1 MDALTMLTT
10 AVAQFDDTQRL
21 YRLQLPGGD
30 VQVVERWSGSERLS
44 EGFVW
49 WVDVLSTQ
57 AGLPLEAWLG
67 RRATLY
73 TRLADGGESPRTGLI
88 HEAYEL
94 GSDGGLARYRVGLVP
109 WTWWLSQGR
118 HSRVFQE
125 RTLVQIVEAVFADYA
140 PMASWQWS
148 EEVTGFLAQ
157 ARPRS
162 DCVQYRESDLDFV
175 QRLLAEE
182 GLGWRLQ
189 EADASPGGHQLVVF
203 ADSAAQPQDPSS
215 AQGGGLRYHRSD
227 ATEAADS
234 VLALGATR
242 RLGSGR
248 LTVLSED
255 VKTRQARSAQLPL
268 HGGGRQS
275 LRELYEP
282 VGMDAFA
289 SAQEADRYAEL
300 MAQAQEA
307 QWSPWQGRST
317 VRTLRAGT
325 WFTLTQAPQQG
336 QAPPAQL
343 LLTRVWHAGINNL
356 PVDVRAA
363 VQAQLGAAPAWPD
376 ASAVAAR
383 STWAQAEAVGYGNAF
398 EAVDRQQPW
407 RPVLADGTGARLN
420 PRPTAPGYQSA
431 IVVGADGSTSGSQE
445 VYADALGRI
454 RVRFHFQQDASAP
467 AAQDS
472 TWLRVA
478 QRYAGPGVGSQFLPR
493 IGQEVLVG
501 FLEGDIDRPVV
512 LGALYNGKGEAG
524 VPATPG
530 GASAEADTRLY
541 AQAGDGRPSA
551 QGNLAGGHA
560 PAWHGAGGGADNHRN
575 ATALWGVQSK
585 EWGGAGHSRLVFD
598 DSDQQLRLQLATT
611 QAATQLNLGHLIHQA
626 DNYRGSFR
634 GEGFELRTDAW
645 GAVRATSGLWLSSY
659 ARSSGPAGEATQ
671 PSALL
676 SQLQTL
682 GKTFSQA
689 AGTHQTVK
697 LAAHE
702 GAKKA
707 NQSQLIPD
715 QAPLQALLT
724 SVKTTVPGTAYADAK
739 GAAAE
744 RSASPG
750 DDRVPHTGDAL
761 LGLAAPAGIGVVAG
775 QGLSWSVGET
785 LTLASGG
792 GGEAAIAGDARL
804 HSGQAI
810 GVLAAAVDG
819 GQTQAHSLSLVSG
832 EGELDVQAQS
842 DEVRVQSKEG
852 LKLIS
857 ANAEVELAA
866 GKTIHLAV
874 AGGASVTIEG
884 GNITVACPGTITVQA
899 SKKSFVGPV
908 HLSRELNRWTD
919 TKFDERVKFLLPDG
933 TPASNHRYAIIRAD
947 GARIE
952 GVTDSDGWTEM
963 QKALGVEEYF
973 IEWIGKA

>member
-1 MDALTMLTT
+1 MFQAALLS
-10 AVAQFDDTQRL
+10 DSGRL

-541 AQAGDGRPSA
+541 AQAGDGTPSA

-560 PAWHGAGGGADNHRN
+560 PAWHGAGGGTDNHRN

-676 SQLQTL
+676 TQLQTL

-750 DDRVPHTGDAL
+750 DGRVPHTGDAL

-775 QGLSWSVGET
+775 QGLHWSVGET
-785 LTLASGG
+785 LTLASGAG
-792 GGEAAIAGDARL
+792 SEAAIAGDARL

-819 GQTQAHSLSLVSG
+819 GQTQANSLSLVSG

-908 HLSRELNRWTD
+908 QLGYPLPAFATSVCIPCLLQAMGKGQALSPVN
-919 TKFDERVKFLLPDG
+919 G
-933 TPASNHRYAIIRAD
+933 
-947 GARIE
+947 
-952 GVTDSDGWTEM
+952 
-963 QKALGVEEYF
+963 
-973 IEWIGKA
+973 

>member
-1 MDALTMLTT
+1 MLTT

>member
-1 MDALTMLTT
+1 MEALNALMFQAALLS
-10 AVAQFDDTQRL
+10 DSGRL

-541 AQAGDGRPSA
+541 AQAGDGTPSA

-560 PAWHGAGGGADNHRN
+560 PAWHGAGGGTDNHRN

-676 SQLQTL
+676 TQLQTL

-750 DDRVPHTGDAL
+750 DGRVPHTGDAL

-775 QGLSWSVGET
+775 QGLHWSVGET
-785 LTLASGG
+785 LTLASGAG
-792 GGEAAIAGDARL
+792 SEAAIAGDARL

-819 GQTQAHSLSLVSG
+819 GQTQANSLSLVSG

-908 HLSRELNRWTD
+908 QLGYPLPAFATSVCIPCLLQAMGKGQALSPVN
-919 TKFDERVKFLLPDG
+919 G
-933 TPASNHRYAIIRAD
+933 
-947 GARIE
+947 
-952 GVTDSDGWTEM
+952 
-963 QKALGVEEYF
+963 
-973 IEWIGKA
+973 

>member
-1 MDALTMLTT
+1 MEALNALMFQAALRS
-10 AVAQFDDTQRL
+10 DSGRL

-57 AGLPLEAWLG
+57 ADLPLEAWLG

-73 TRLADGGESPRTGLI
+73 TRLADGDESPRTGLI

-541 AQAGDGRPSA
+541 AQAGDGTPSA

-560 PAWHGAGGGADNHRN
+560 PAWHGAGGGTDNHRN

-659 ARSSGPAGEATQ
+659 GRSSGPAGEATQ

-750 DDRVPHTGDAL
+750 DGRVPHTGDAL

-775 QGLSWSVGET
+775 QGLHWSVGET

-792 GGEAAIAGDARL
+792 GSEAAIAGDARL

-819 GQTQAHSLSLVSG
+819 GQTQANSLSLVSG

-908 HLSRELNRWTD
+908 QQAYP
-919 TKFDERVKFLLPDG
+919 LPQFPRSSCKSCILDAARQG
-933 TPASNHRYAIIRAD
+933 TP
-947 GARIE
+947 
-952 GVTDSDGWTEM
+952 GV
-963 QKALGVEEYF
+963 LV
-973 IEWIGKA
+973 

>member
-1 MDALTMLTT
+1 MRSFTDTRT
-10 AVAQFDDTQRL
+10 A
-21 YRLQLPGGD
+21 
-30 VQVVERWSGSERLS
+30 
-44 EGFVW
+44 
-49 WVDVLSTQ
+49 
-57 AGLPLEAWLG
+57 
-67 RRATLY
+67 RRK
-73 TRLADGGESPRTGLI
+73 
-88 HEAYEL
+88 
-94 GSDGGLARYRVGLVP
+94 LARSIGL
-109 WTWWLSQGR
+109 
-118 HSRVFQE
+118 
-125 RTLVQIVEAVFADYA
+125 
-140 PMASWQWS
+140 M
-148 EEVTGFLAQ
+148 
-157 ARPRS
+157 
-162 DCVQYRESDLDFV
+162 
-175 QRLLAEE
+175 
-182 GLGWRLQ
+182 
-189 EADASPGGHQLVVF
+189 
-203 ADSAAQPQDPSS
+203 
-215 AQGGGLRYHRSD
+215 
-227 ATEAADS
+227 
-234 VLALGATR
+234 
-242 RLGSGR
+242 
-248 LTVLSED
+248 
-255 VKTRQARSAQLPL
+255 
-268 HGGGRQS
+268 
-275 LRELYEP
+275 
-282 VGMDAFA
+282 
-289 SAQEADRYAEL
+289 
-300 MAQAQEA
+300 
-307 QWSPWQGRST
+307 
-317 VRTLRAGT
+317 
-325 WFTLTQAPQQG
+325 TQAPQQG

-363 VQAQLGAAPAWPD
+363 AQAQLGAAPAWPD

-431 IVVGADGSTSGSQE
+431 IVVGADGSTGGSQE
-445 VYADALGRI
+445 VHADALGRI
-454 RVRFHFQQDASAP
+454 RVRFHFQHDASAP

-478 QRYAGPGVGSQFLPR
+478 QRCAGPGVGSQFLPR

-530 GASAEADTRLY
+530 GTSAEADTRLY

-551 QGNLAGGHA
+551 QANLAGGHA
-560 PAWHGAGGGADNHRN
+560 PAWHGAGGGTDNHRN

-689 AGTHQTVK
+689 AGTHQTVT

-702 GAKKA
+702 GVGQA
-707 NQSQLIPD
+707 NHSKLIAE

-750 DDRVPHTGDAL
+750 DGRVPHTGDAL

-775 QGLSWSVGET
+775 QGLHWSVGET
-785 LTLASGG
+785 LTLASGAG
-792 GGEAAIAGDARL
+792 SEAAIAGNARL

-819 GQTQAHSLSLVSG
+819 GQTQANSLSLVSG
-832 EGELDVQAQS
+832 EGALDVQAQS

-852 LKLIS
+852 LKLVS

-884 GNITVACPGTITVQA
+884 GNLTFACPGTITVQA

-908 HLSRELNRWTD
+908 QQAYPLPAFAKSVCIPCLLQAMGKGQALSPVN
-919 TKFDERVKFLLPDG
+919 
-933 TPASNHRYAIIRAD
+933 A
-947 GARIE
+947 
-952 GVTDSDGWTEM
+952 
-963 QKALGVEEYF
+963 
-973 IEWIGKA
+973 

>member
-1 MDALTMLTT
+1 
-10 AVAQFDDTQRL
+10 
-21 YRLQLPGGD
+21 
-30 VQVVERWSGSERLS
+30 
-44 EGFVW
+44 
-49 WVDVLSTQ
+49 
-57 AGLPLEAWLG
+57 
-67 RRATLY
+67 
-73 TRLADGGESPRTGLI
+73 
-88 HEAYEL
+88 
-94 GSDGGLARYRVGLVP
+94 LARYRVGLVP

-268 HGGGRQS
+268 HGGGGQS

-541 AQAGDGRPSA
+541 AQAGDG
-551 QGNLAGGHA
+551 
-560 PAWHGAGGGADNHRN
+560 
-575 ATALWGVQSK
+575 T
-585 EWGGAGHSRLVFD
+585 
-598 DSDQQLRLQLATT
+598 
-611 QAATQLNLGHLIHQA
+611 
-626 DNYRGSFR
+626 
-634 GEGFELRTDAW
+634 
-645 GAVRATSGLWLSSY
+645 
-659 ARSSGPAGEATQ
+659 
-671 PSALL
+671 
-676 SQLQTL
+676 
-682 GKTFSQA
+682 
-689 AGTHQTVK
+689 
-697 LAAHE
+697 
-702 GAKKA
+702 
-707 NQSQLIPD
+707 
-715 QAPLQALLT
+715 
-724 SVKTTVPGTAYADAK
+724 
-739 GAAAE
+739 
-744 RSASPG
+744 
-750 DDRVPHTGDAL
+750 
-761 LGLAAPAGIGVVAG
+761 
-775 QGLSWSVGET
+775 
-785 LTLASGG
+785 
-792 GGEAAIAGDARL
+792 
-804 HSGQAI
+804 
-810 GVLAAAVDG
+810 
-819 GQTQAHSLSLVSG
+819 
-832 EGELDVQAQS
+832 
-842 DEVRVQSKEG
+842 
-852 LKLIS
+852 
-857 ANAEVELAA
+857 
-866 GKTIHLAV
+866 
-874 AGGASVTIEG
+874 
-884 GNITVACPGTITVQA
+884 
-899 SKKSFVGPV
+899 
-908 HLSRELNRWTD
+908 
-919 TKFDERVKFLLPDG
+919 
-933 TPASNHRYAIIRAD
+933 
-947 GARIE
+947 
-952 GVTDSDGWTEM
+952 
-963 QKALGVEEYF
+963 
-973 IEWIGKA
+973 

>member
-1 MDALTMLTT
+1 MRSFTDTRT
-10 AVAQFDDTQRL
+10 A
-21 YRLQLPGGD
+21 
-30 VQVVERWSGSERLS
+30 
-44 EGFVW
+44 
-49 WVDVLSTQ
+49 
-57 AGLPLEAWLG
+57 
-67 RRATLY
+67 RRK
-73 TRLADGGESPRTGLI
+73 
-88 HEAYEL
+88 
-94 GSDGGLARYRVGLVP
+94 LARSIGL
-109 WTWWLSQGR
+109 
-118 HSRVFQE
+118 
-125 RTLVQIVEAVFADYA
+125 
-140 PMASWQWS
+140 M
-148 EEVTGFLAQ
+148 
-157 ARPRS
+157 
-162 DCVQYRESDLDFV
+162 
-175 QRLLAEE
+175 
-182 GLGWRLQ
+182 
-189 EADASPGGHQLVVF
+189 
-203 ADSAAQPQDPSS
+203 
-215 AQGGGLRYHRSD
+215 
-227 ATEAADS
+227 
-234 VLALGATR
+234 
-242 RLGSGR
+242 
-248 LTVLSED
+248 
-255 VKTRQARSAQLPL
+255 
-268 HGGGRQS
+268 
-275 LRELYEP
+275 
-282 VGMDAFA
+282 
-289 SAQEADRYAEL
+289 
-300 MAQAQEA
+300 
-307 QWSPWQGRST
+307 
-317 VRTLRAGT
+317 
-325 WFTLTQAPQQG
+325 TQAPQQG

-363 VQAQLGAAPAWPD
+363 LQAQLGAAPAWPD

-454 RVRFHFQQDASAP
+454 RVRFHFQHAASAP

-659 ARSSGPAGEATQ
+659 GRSSGPAGEATQ

-676 SQLQTL
+676 TQLQTL

-750 DDRVPHTGDAL
+750 DGRVPHTGDAL

-785 LTLASGG
+785 LTLASGAG
-792 GGEAAIAGDARL
+792 SEAAIAGDARL

-819 GQTQAHSLSLVSG
+819 GQTQANTLSLVSG
-832 EGELDVQAQS
+832 EGALDVQAQS

-852 LKLIS
+852 LKLVS

-908 HLSRELNRWTD
+908 QRSAP
-919 TKFDERVKFLLPDG
+919 LPLF
-933 TPASNHRYAIIRAD
+933 PQSVCVECMLKAARA
-947 GARIE
+947 GAPFA
-952 GVTDSDGWTEM
+952 VL
-963 QKALGVEEYF
+963 Q
-973 IEWIGKA
+973 

>member
-1 MDALTMLTT
+1 MLTT

-189 EADASPGGHQLVVF
+189 EADQSPGGHQLVVF

-268 HGGGRQS
+268 HGGGGQS

-724 SVKTTVPGTAYADAK
+724 SVKTTVPCTAYADAK

-750 DDRVPHTGDAL
+750 DGRVPHTGDAL

-792 GGEAAIAGDARL
+792 GSEAAIAGDARL

-852 LKLIS
+852 LKLVS

-884 GNITVACPGTITVQA
+884 GNITFACPGTITVQA

>member
-1 MDALTMLTT
+1 MRTRIANKPS
-10 AVAQFDDTQRL
+10 VA
-21 YRLQLPGGD
+21 
-30 VQVVERWSGSERLS
+30 
-44 EGFVW
+44 FVRAS
-49 WVDVLSTQ
+49 LSTQ
-57 AGLPLEAWLG
+57 ANLPLEAWLG

-148 EEVTGFLAQ
+148 DEVSGFLAQ

-162 DCVQYRESDLDFV
+162 YCVQYRESDLDFV

-234 VLALGATR
+234 VLAIGATR

-255 VKTRQARSAQLPL
+255 FKTRQARSAQLPL
-268 HGGGRQS
+268 HGGGGQS

-282 VGMDAFA
+282 VGMYAFA
-289 SAQEADRYAEL
+289 SAQEADRYAGL

-325 WFTLTQAPQQG
+325 WFTLTQAPQ
-336 QAPPAQL
+336 

-363 VQAQLGAAPAWPD
+363 AQAQLGAAPAWPD

-431 IVVGADGSTSGSQE
+431 IVVGADGSTGGSQE
-445 VYADALGRI
+445 VHADASCWKWNLTRI
-454 RVRFHFQQDASAP
+454 RPSASAP

-493 IGQEVLVG
+493 I
-501 FLEGDIDRPVV
+501 
-512 LGALYNGKGEAG
+512 
-524 VPATPG
+524 
-530 GASAEADTRLY
+530 
-541 AQAGDGRPSA
+541 
-551 QGNLAGGHA
+551 
-560 PAWHGAGGGADNHRN
+560 
-575 ATALWGVQSK
+575 
-585 EWGGAGHSRLVFD
+585 
-598 DSDQQLRLQLATT
+598 
-611 QAATQLNLGHLIHQA
+611 
-626 DNYRGSFR
+626 
-634 GEGFELRTDAW
+634 
-645 GAVRATSGLWLSSY
+645 
-659 ARSSGPAGEATQ
+659 
-671 PSALL
+671 
-676 SQLQTL
+676 
-682 GKTFSQA
+682 
-689 AGTHQTVK
+689 
-697 LAAHE
+697 
-702 GAKKA
+702 
-707 NQSQLIPD
+707 
-715 QAPLQALLT
+715 
-724 SVKTTVPGTAYADAK
+724 
-739 GAAAE
+739 
-744 RSASPG
+744 
-750 DDRVPHTGDAL
+750 
-761 LGLAAPAGIGVVAG
+761 
-775 QGLSWSVGET
+775 
-785 LTLASGG
+785 
-792 GGEAAIAGDARL
+792 
-804 HSGQAI
+804 
-810 GVLAAAVDG
+810 
-819 GQTQAHSLSLVSG
+819 
-832 EGELDVQAQS
+832 
-842 DEVRVQSKEG
+842 
-852 LKLIS
+852 
-857 ANAEVELAA
+857 
-866 GKTIHLAV
+866 
-874 AGGASVTIEG
+874 
-884 GNITVACPGTITVQA
+884 
-899 SKKSFVGPV
+899 
-908 HLSRELNRWTD
+908 
-919 TKFDERVKFLLPDG
+919 
-933 TPASNHRYAIIRAD
+933 
-947 GARIE
+947 
-952 GVTDSDGWTEM
+952 
-963 QKALGVEEYF
+963 
-973 IEWIGKA
+973 

>member
-1 MDALTMLTT
+1 MEALNALISQ
-10 AVAQFDDTQRL
+10 AALLSDSGRL

-57 AGLPLEAWLG
+57 AGLSLEAWLG

-189 EADASPGGHQLVVF
+189 EADQSPGGHQLVVF

-275 LRELYEP
+275 LREVYEP

-363 VQAQLGAAPAWPD
+363 LQAQLGAAPAWPD

-454 RVRFHFQQDASAP
+454 RVRFHFQHAASAP

-659 ARSSGPAGEATQ
+659 GRSSGPAGEATQ

-689 AGTHQTVK
+689 AATHQTVT

-702 GAKKA
+702 GVGQA
-707 NQSQLIPD
+707 NHSKLIPD

-724 SVKTTVPGTAYADAK
+724 SVKTTVPGTVYADAK

-750 DDRVPHTGDAL
+750 DGRVPHTGDAL

-785 LTLASGG
+785 LTLASGAG
-792 GGEAAIAGDARL
+792 SEAAIAGDARL

-832 EGELDVQAQS
+832 EGALDVQAQS

-884 GNITVACPGTITVQA
+884 GNITFACPGTITVHA

>member
-1 MDALTMLTT
+1 MEALGLL
-10 AVAQFDDTQRL
+10 AASLAQLSASERL
-21 YRLQLPGGD
+21 YRLELPDGD
-30 VQVVERWSGSERLS
+30 AQALVERWSGEERLGG
-44 EGFVW
+44 GFVW

-73 TRLADGGESPRTGLI
+73 TKLAGGGESPRSGLV

-109 WTWWLSQGR
+109 WTWWLGQGR

-140 PMASWQWS
+140 PQASWQWS
-148 EEVTGFLAQ
+148 QEVSGFLAQ

-162 DCVQYRESDLDFV
+162 YCVQYRESDLAFV

-189 EADASPGGHQLVVF
+189 ESDQAPCGHQLVVF
-203 ADSAAQPQDPSS
+203 ADSAAQPQDASS

-234 VLALGATR
+234 VLAIGATR

-255 VKTRQARSAQLPL
+255 FKTRQARSAQLPL
-268 HGGGRQS
+268 HGGGGQS
-275 LRELYEP
+275 LREVYEP
-282 VGMDAFA
+282 VGMYAFA
-289 SAQEADRYAEL
+289 SAQEADRYAGL
-300 MAQAQEA
+300 MAQAHEA

-343 LLTRVWHAGINNL
+343 LLTRLWHAGINNL
-356 PVDVRAA
+356 PVDLREA
-363 VQAQLGAAPAWPD
+363 VQSQLGAPPAWPE

-383 STWAQAEAVGYGNAF
+383 STWTQAEAVGYGNAF

-420 PRPTAPGYQSA
+420 PRPTAPGYQTA
-431 IVVGADGSTSGSQE
+431 VVVGANGQAGAGGNE
-445 VYADALGRI
+445 VHADALGRI
-454 RVRFHFQQDASAP
+454 RVKFHFQQDAAAS

-512 LGALYNGKGEAG
+512 LGTLYNGKGEAG
-524 VPATPG
+524 TPATPG
-530 GASAEADTRLY
+530 GQAAEADTQAY
-541 AQAGDGRPSA
+541 AQARDGRGSA
-551 QGNLAGGHA
+551 QANLAGGHA
-560 PAWHGAGGGADNHRN
+560 PAWHGAGGGEAAHRN
-575 ATALWGVQSK
+575 ATALWGVKSK
-585 EWGGAGHSRLVFD
+585 EWGGEGHSRLVFD

-611 QAATQLNLGHLIHQA
+611 QAATQLSLGHLIHQA

-645 GAVRATSGLWLSSY
+645 GALRATSGLWLSSY
-659 ARSSGPAGEATQ
+659 GRTQGPAGEAAQ

-676 SQLQTL
+676 TQLQTL

-702 GAKKA
+702 GAKQA
-707 NQSQLIPD
+707 NQSKLIAD
-715 QAPLQALLT
+715 QAPLQALLS
-724 SVKTTVPGTAYADAK
+724 SVKTTVPGTAYAEAK

-750 DDRVPHTGDAL
+750 EGRVPHTGDAL
-761 LGLAAPAGIGVVAG
+761 LGLASPAGIGVVAG

-785 LTLASGG
+785 LTLASGQG
-792 GGEAAIAGDARL
+792 SELAVAGHGRL

-810 GVLAAAVDG
+810 GVLAAAVEG
-819 GQTQAHSLSLVSG
+819 GQTQANSLSLVSG

-842 DEVRVQSKEG
+842 DEVRVQAKQG
-852 LKLIS
+852 LKVVS

-866 GKTIHLAV
+866 GKTVHLAV

-884 GNITVACPGTITVQA
+884 GNITFACPGTITVHA
-899 SKKSFVGPV
+899 SKKSFVGPAN
-908 HLSRELNRWTD
+908 HSAP
-919 TKFDERVKFLLPDG
+919 LPLF
-933 TPASNHRYAIIRAD
+933 PQSVCVECMLKAARA
-947 GARIE
+947 GAPFA
-952 GVTDSDGWTEM
+952 VL
-963 QKALGVEEYF
+963 Q
-973 IEWIGKA
+973 

>member
-1 MDALTMLTT
+1 M
-10 AVAQFDDTQRL
+10 
-21 YRLQLPGGD
+21 
-30 VQVVERWSGSERLS
+30 
-44 EGFVW
+44 
-49 WVDVLSTQ
+49 
-57 AGLPLEAWLG
+57 
-67 RRATLY
+67 
-73 TRLADGGESPRTGLI
+73 
-88 HEAYEL
+88 
-94 GSDGGLARYRVGLVP
+94 
-109 WTWWLSQGR
+109 
-118 HSRVFQE
+118 
-125 RTLVQIVEAVFADYA
+125 
-140 PMASWQWS
+140 
-148 EEVTGFLAQ
+148 
-157 ARPRS
+157 
-162 DCVQYRESDLDFV
+162 
-175 QRLLAEE
+175 
-182 GLGWRLQ
+182 
-189 EADASPGGHQLVVF
+189 
-203 ADSAAQPQDPSS
+203 
-215 AQGGGLRYHRSD
+215 
-227 ATEAADS
+227 
-234 VLALGATR
+234 
-242 RLGSGR
+242 
-248 LTVLSED
+248 
-255 VKTRQARSAQLPL
+255 
-268 HGGGRQS
+268 
-275 LRELYEP
+275 
-282 VGMDAFA
+282 
-289 SAQEADRYAEL
+289 
-300 MAQAQEA
+300 
-307 QWSPWQGRST
+307 
-317 VRTLRAGT
+317 
-325 WFTLTQAPQQG
+325 
-336 QAPPAQL
+336 
-343 LLTRVWHAGINNL
+343 
-356 PVDVRAA
+356 
-363 VQAQLGAAPAWPD
+363 
-376 ASAVAAR
+376 
-383 STWAQAEAVGYGNAF
+383 
-398 EAVDRQQPW
+398 
-407 RPVLADGTGARLN
+407 
-420 PRPTAPGYQSA
+420 
-431 IVVGADGSTSGSQE
+431 
-445 VYADALGRI
+445 
-454 RVRFHFQQDASAP
+454 RVRFHFQHDASAP

-530 GASAEADTRLY
+530 GTSAEADTRLY

-551 QGNLAGGHA
+551 QANLAGGHA
-560 PAWHGAGGGADNHRN
+560 PAWHGAGGGTDNHRN

-689 AGTHQTVK
+689 AGTHQTVT

-702 GAKKA
+702 GVGQA
-707 NQSQLIPD
+707 NHSKLIAE

-750 DDRVPHTGDAL
+750 DGRVPHTGDAL

-775 QGLSWSVGET
+775 QGLHWSVGET
-785 LTLASGG
+785 LTLASGAG
-792 GGEAAIAGDARL
+792 SEAAIAGNARL

-819 GQTQAHSLSLVSG
+819 GQTQANSLSLVSG
-832 EGELDVQAQS
+832 EGALDVQAQS

-852 LKLIS
+852 LKLVS

-884 GNITVACPGTITVQA
+884 GNLTFACPGTITVQA

-908 HLSRELNRWTD
+908 EKSYKLPVPGATPYKLKYVLRDYTGEPLKSADYAMYLADGSVVTGKTNAQGETEQVITDGPDSVHLMVS
-919 TKFDERVKFLLPDG
+919 DER
-933 TPASNHRYAIIRAD
+933 H
-947 GARIE
+947 E
-952 GVTDSDGWTEM
+952 GYYKVSDGN
-963 QKALGVEEYF
+963 A
-973 IEWIGKA
+973 

>member
-1 MDALTMLTT
+1 MRSFTDTRT
-10 AVAQFDDTQRL
+10 A
-21 YRLQLPGGD
+21 
-30 VQVVERWSGSERLS
+30 
-44 EGFVW
+44 
-49 WVDVLSTQ
+49 
-57 AGLPLEAWLG
+57 
-67 RRATLY
+67 RRK
-73 TRLADGGESPRTGLI
+73 
-88 HEAYEL
+88 
-94 GSDGGLARYRVGLVP
+94 LARSIGL
-109 WTWWLSQGR
+109 
-118 HSRVFQE
+118 
-125 RTLVQIVEAVFADYA
+125 
-140 PMASWQWS
+140 M
-148 EEVTGFLAQ
+148 
-157 ARPRS
+157 
-162 DCVQYRESDLDFV
+162 
-175 QRLLAEE
+175 
-182 GLGWRLQ
+182 
-189 EADASPGGHQLVVF
+189 
-203 ADSAAQPQDPSS
+203 
-215 AQGGGLRYHRSD
+215 
-227 ATEAADS
+227 
-234 VLALGATR
+234 
-242 RLGSGR
+242 
-248 LTVLSED
+248 
-255 VKTRQARSAQLPL
+255 
-268 HGGGRQS
+268 
-275 LRELYEP
+275 
-282 VGMDAFA
+282 
-289 SAQEADRYAEL
+289 
-300 MAQAQEA
+300 
-307 QWSPWQGRST
+307 
-317 VRTLRAGT
+317 
-325 WFTLTQAPQQG
+325 TQAPQQG

-431 IVVGADGSTSGSQE
+431 IVVGADGSTGGSQE

-454 RVRFHFQQDASAP
+454 RVRFHFQHAASAP

-659 ARSSGPAGEATQ
+659 GRSSGPAGEATQ

-676 SQLQTL
+676 TQLQTL

-724 SVKTTVPGTAYADAK
+724 SVKTTVPGTVYADAK

-750 DDRVPHTGDAL
+750 DGRVPHTGDAL

-785 LTLASGG
+785 LTLASGAG
-792 GGEAAIAGDARL
+792 SEAAIAGDARL

-832 EGELDVQAQS
+832 EGALDVQAQS

-884 GNITVACPGTITVQA
+884 GNITFACPGTITVHA

-908 HLSRELNRWTD
+908 QRSAP
-919 TKFDERVKFLLPDG
+919 LPLF
-933 TPASNHRYAIIRAD
+933 PQSVCVECMLKAARA
-947 GARIE
+947 GAPFA
-952 GVTDSDGWTEM
+952 VL
-963 QKALGVEEYF
+963 Q
-973 IEWIGKA
+973 

>member
-1 MDALTMLTT
+1 MEALNALMFQAALRS
-10 AVAQFDDTQRL
+10 DSGRL

-57 AGLPLEAWLG
+57 ADLPLEAWLG

-73 TRLADGGESPRTGLI
+73 TRLADGDESPRTGLI

-541 AQAGDGRPSA
+541 AQAGDGTPSA

-560 PAWHGAGGGADNHRN
+560 PAWHGAGGGTDNHRN

-689 AGTHQTVK
+689 AATHQTVT

-702 GAKKA
+702 GVGQA
-707 NQSQLIPD
+707 NHSKLIAD

-775 QGLSWSVGET
+775 QGLHWSVGET

-792 GGEAAIAGDARL
+792 GSEAAIAGDARL

-899 SKKSFVGPV
+899 SKKSFVGPT
-908 HLSRELNRWTD
+908 HLERELVMHQPICLECLAKAALN
-919 TKFDERVKFLLPDG
+919 G
-933 TPASNHRYAIIRAD
+933 TP
-947 GARIE
+947 
-952 GVTDSDGWTEM
+952 VVP
-963 QKALGVEEYF
+963 L
-973 IEWIGKA
+973 